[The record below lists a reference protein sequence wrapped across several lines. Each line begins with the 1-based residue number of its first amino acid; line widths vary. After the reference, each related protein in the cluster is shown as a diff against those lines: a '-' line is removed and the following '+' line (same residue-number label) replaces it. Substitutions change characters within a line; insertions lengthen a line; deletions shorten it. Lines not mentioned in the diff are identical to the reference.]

1 MGTTRFKWRLASPVL
16 VSAGTSGAKASSTE
30 RLAESFIT
38 SETPLLDLFHRDVLQ
53 LLLQQP
59 TAGERLCRFAQT
71 RGGRV
76 NADFLLKIEE
86 YCGKLDEL
94 TSVLNNAVG
103 TFVASS
109 TATTPLALPHELS
122 NNIMVHSKLFA
133 RSMLPLLESLFRDAR
148 LVVEDRIFHGIYP
161 EFVKHQ
167 VALCMKDT
175 LIKEAIASG
184 RDTSEL
190 ILNYR
195 KDGTAF
201 WNFLFISPLVSQGK
215 LRYFLGAQINVSEGM
230 GTCYADILRIL
241 NFEPPAGEPPETKAA
256 DSADG
261 NCKRMAADPRRRSE
275 RRFFKTFSRRS
286 NPPSLSVTLPE
297 AASEDRGSPLP
308 SASPTS
314 APLPLT
320 PGDPFAP
327 AMDRVP
333 EDVHTPYSVYFVMR
347 YVPPADRP
355 PGLPVTFCSAQ
366 ALELLCLGPRS
377 VDALAGLDMFAVL
390 ADLAASPT
398 VSRTFKAA
406 VHDRLQAGE
415 PITTDLLINA
425 DPQAA
430 TARRAK
436 RSGVLGLAPWNKD
449 AAETSPTGGADA
461 LAERLILAEA
471 LASPSLMSGDR
482 GADLVPSVSLGS
494 RLRKMAFPDE
504 DGGILYVRYS
514 SAIWDP
520 PSAS

>member
-1 MGTTRFKWRLASPVL
+1 M
-16 VSAGTSGAKASSTE
+16 
-30 RLAESFIT
+30 
-38 SETPLLDLFHRDVLQ
+38 
-53 LLLQQP
+53 
-59 TAGERLCRFAQT
+59 
-71 RGGRV
+71 
-76 NADFLLKIEE
+76 
-86 YCGKLDEL
+86 DEL

-175 LIKEAIASG
+175 LSTSRAATGASYSLAYPGLGDAFCLTDPNRPDNPVVFTSDALIHMSGFSRRELLWRNCRHMQGLATDGDTVHRIKEAIASG

-494 RLRKMAFPDE
+494 RLRKMVSHWTPLKDE
-504 DGGILYVRYS
+504 YERVGFVVLTMTPT
-514 SAIWDP
+514 AN
-520 PSAS
+520 